1 MAHYTPSSYILGVR
15 SFRKDHAFISDFSGE
30 FPVKLMCKVLEV
42 SSSGYYDWCGRD
54 PSDREMRKL
63 ETMMLIELI
72 HQNSKERYGAP
83 RVYQAL
89 IAQGVEVCQTTVSRW
104 MKEAGLRAKTKRK
117 FRVVTTDSNHKLP
130 VAENIL
136 DREFDNRMPGEVL
149 TSDITYIPTGEG
161 WMYLA
166 ITLDLGTR
174 KAAGWSMDETMTE
187 KLVSDALTMA
197 IGRVDL
203 KPGAIHH
210 SDRGSQYASTKFQAL
225 LAANELI
232 PSMSRRGNCW
242 DNAPTESFF
251 HSLKTELI
259 YFENYRTREE
269 ARKSIFEYIEVF
281 YNRERLHSSINYKS
295 PVDYEE
301 SFAKCA

>member
-1 MAHYTPSSYILGVR
+1 LKY
-15 SFRKDHAFISDFSGE
+15 AFISDYSNE
-30 FPVKLMCKVLEV
+30 FPVRLLCEVLGV

-54 PSDREMRKL
+54 LSKREKRKV
-63 ETMMLIELI
+63 EIMFLIEQI

-83 RVYQAL
+83 RIYHSL
-89 IAQGVEVCQTTVSRW
+89 IAQGVKITQSTVSRW
-104 MKEAGLRAKTKRK
+104 MRETGLRAKMKRK
-117 FRVVTTDSNHKLP
+117 FRVSTTDSNHKLP

-136 DREFDNRMPGEVL
+136 ARNFEPNGPGEVL

-161 WMYLA
+161 WLYLA

-174 KAAGWSMDETMTE
+174 KAVGWSMDETMTE
-187 KLVSDALTMA
+187 KLVSDALMMA
-197 IGRVDL
+197 IGRVEM

-210 SDRGSQYASTKFQAL
+210 SDRGSQYASNNFQSL
-225 LAANELI
+225 LEANDLT
-232 PSMSRRGNCW
+232 PSMSRKGNCW

-259 YFENYRTREE
+259 YFENYKTREE

-281 YNRERLHSSINYKS
+281 YNRQRLHSSINYKT
-295 PVDYEE
+295 PIDYEQN
-301 SFAKCA
+301 FDKCA

>member
-1 MAHYTPSSYILGVR
+1 LKY
-15 SFRKDHAFISDFSGE
+15 AFISDFSGE
-30 FPVKLMCKVLEV
+30 FPVKLMCKVFEV
-42 SSSGYYDWCGRD
+42 STSGYYDWCGRD

-72 HQNSKERYGAP
+72 HKNSKERYGAP
-83 RVYQAL
+83 RIYQAL
-89 IAQGVEVCQTTVSRW
+89 IAQGANVCQTTVSRW
-104 MKEAGLRAKTKRK
+104 MKESGLRAKSKRK

-136 DREFDNRMPGEVL
+136 NREFDNKMPGEVL
-149 TSDITYIPTGEG
+149 TSDITYIPTDEG
-161 WMYLA
+161 WLYLA

-174 KAAGWSMDETMTE
+174 KAAGWSMDKTMTE
-187 KLVSDALTMA
+187 KLVSDALRMA
-197 IGRVDL
+197 IGRVNL
-203 KPGAIHH
+203 KSGAIHH
-210 SDRGSQYASTKFQAL
+210 SDRGSQYASSKFQSL
-225 LAANELI
+225 LAANALT
-232 PSMSRRGNCW
+232 PSMSRKGNCW

-295 PVDYEE
+295 PIDYEE
-301 SFAKCA
+301 SFVKCA